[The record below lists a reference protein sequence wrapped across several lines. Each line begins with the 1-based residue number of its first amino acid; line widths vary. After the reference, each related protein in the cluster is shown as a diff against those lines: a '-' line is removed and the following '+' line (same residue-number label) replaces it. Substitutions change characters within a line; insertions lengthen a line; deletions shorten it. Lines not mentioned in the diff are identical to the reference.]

1 MLLNEQEKAK
11 SALALAAV
19 CAEFDADVVG
29 LESDMKLVESEI
41 ERISFDDEIERYNWS
56 YQIKRW
62 FWHEKYY
69 KGLAAYCR
77 LFTPKRVLELGT
89 CTGASAVC
97 IAKYCDSVVTSD
109 ITDWSVADPTIF
121 ADRITFNLCQTVTDA
136 LDLEYTSFDLL
147 FVDIDHSGL
156 MERLIHQKLI
166 SDGYVGDVFYDDI
179 GVNVEMK
186 RFWSRIREP
195 KLSLDWHMS
204 GFGVVRYGGGKKR

>member
-1 MLLNEQEKAK
+1 MQLDEQEQTK
-11 SALALAAV
+11 SALALVAGSD
-19 CAEFDADVVG
+19 EFYVGIAG

-62 FWHEKYY
+62 LWHEKYY

-77 LFTPKRVLELGT
+77 HFTPDRVLEIGT

-97 IAKYCDSVVTSD
+97 LAKYCGYVVTSD
-109 ITDWSVADPTIF
+109 ITDWSVADLAIF
-121 ADRITFNLCQTVTDA
+121 RERISFNKCKLVTDA
-136 LDLEYTSFDLL
+136 LELDYTSFDLL

-156 MERLIHQKLI
+156 MERLIHQQLVEV
-166 SDGYVGDVFYDDI
+166 GYVGDVFYDDI

-186 RFWSRIREP
+186 RFWDRIKEP
-195 KLSLDWHMS
+195 KLSLDWHDS